1 MNMRKIIAML
11 AAVLMLCAAIPM
23 GVMSVTAAPGDVII
37 DADFNDGMD
46 GFTNHSV
53 IDGALVIDGTSADWA
68 NSFIY
73 AGFKPGVKY
82 QVTFSAKAD
91 TPQTLSFKINNG
103 WNGTNV
109 SEGAALTTEYA
120 EYELFLT
127 PDANLVEPIFTIQT
141 NTEAKDG
148 TIFYID
154 WVKVVEYK
162 EPAVPGQIVNGDFE
176 TGEANGWNLPQ
187 QGSVTADAAHSG
199 NYGINIKGNGG
210 WGGMLDQN
218 IPVEAGKTYEI
229 SLWYKINNNGV
240 NIQVKDGGTSGPN
253 LQSTFVRNSEWTQI
267 TWLVTPTTDILCIN
281 FCGSGDGAELA
292 EDAYVDDVVVK
303 ELKDPSFD
311 GYIYNGDFETGK
323 IDHWNIYQS
332 TNISAEAA
340 HTGDYGVHIVGV
352 GNWGGLLE
360 QEISGLTVGKSY
372 SFTFWFKIN
381 HQGVNVKI
389 GDSYVGWFKTV
400 GEWEQITHEF
410 TATSETAKLLIN
422 GGGDGNANPD
432 LAADIYVDDF
442 ALKEIIDPSYDG
454 YIYNGDF
461 ETGDVFPWD
470 NLWGSCSVVEIVE
483 GMDGGYGLSI
493 VSGQWK
499 HVRQTNI
506 AVEAN
511 TDYKITAWVKNA
523 ATMSLLVKDGGD
535 SKDIVN
541 AGVSAG
547 DEWTEITKVFNT
559 GDYTTIIFSLMGGAG
574 EEGTQYGTFDNI
586 KIEKIGEHNYELT
599 DGTFPT
605 CDTEGSATYT
615 CSCGASYTETLPAYH
630 NGGMEY
636 NPAKEAI
643 DCANP
648 GNIENYFCPGCYE
661 YFADAYAQEIINPWF
676 IQITVDCVRPEGIA
690 DCATVTCETCG
701 NEIYGYGE
709 HDVLVCQGGTCSK
722 CNAEIEGAGCQN
734 YDTPACEDGVC
745 YYCGGFV
752 AGFGHENGAWAACC
766 DGECAYGCGLIYPAT
781 EDHVDEDG
789 NDYCDNCWSHLACID
804 EDGNGECDLC
814 WREMPATDI
823 IYGDANG
830 DGEINILD
838 EAVLAQYNAGWDVTL
853 DEAAADANG
862 DGEINILDEALLA
875 QYNAGWDVV
884 LGG

>member
-1 MNMRKIIAML
+1 MNMRKIIAVL
-11 AAVLMLCAAIPM
+11 AAVLLLCAAIPM
-23 GVMSVTAAPGDVII
+23 GAMSVTAAPGDVII

-162 EPAVPGQIVNGDFE
+162 EPAVPGKIVNGDFE
-176 TGEANGWNLPQ
+176 TGDATGWNLPQ

-199 NYGINIKGNGG
+199 SYGINIKGNGG

-218 IPVEAGKTYEI
+218 VPVEAGKSYEV
-229 SLWYKINNNGV
+229 SLWVKVNANGANV
-240 NIQVKDGGTSGPN
+240 QLKDGGTSGPN
-253 LQSTFVRNSEWTQI
+253 LDSKWVQYSDWTQLSWI
-267 TWLVTPTTDILCIN
+267 VTPTTDILCFN
-281 FCGSGDGAELA
+281 FCGGGNGIA
-292 EDAYVDDVVVK
+292 EDVYVDDVVVK

-323 IDHWNIYQS
+323 IDHWSVYQS
-332 TNISAEAA
+332 TKISTEAA
-340 HTGDYGVHIVGV
+340 HSGDYGVHIVGV

-360 QEISGLTVGKSY
+360 QEISGLTVGKNY
-372 SFTFWFKIN
+372 SFTFWMKVN

-389 GDSYVGWFKTV
+389 GDSYVGWFKNVADWTQV
-400 GEWEQITHEF
+400 THEF
-410 TATSETAKLLIN
+410 TATATTAKLLIN

-432 LAADIYVDDF
+432 LAANIYVDDF

-461 ETGDVFPWD
+461 ETGEVFPWD

-483 GMDGGYGLSI
+483 GMDGGYGLHI

-511 TDYKITAWVKNA
+511 TNYKITAWVKNA
-523 ATMSLLVKDGGD
+523 ANMSLLVKDGGD

-574 EEGTQYGTFDNI
+574 EDGTQYGTFDNI
-586 KIEKIGEHNYELT
+586 KIEKFVCEHEYDDCSDLECNLCGETREFGHNLT
-599 DGTFPT
+599 
-605 CDTEGSATYT
+605 
-615 CSCGASYTETLPAYH
+615 H
-630 NGGMEY
+630 
-636 NPAKEAI
+636 NPAKDAI

-648 GNIENYFCPGCYE
+648 GNIENWFCSVCHE
-661 YFADAYAQEIINPWF
+661 YFADAEATEMLNPWF
-676 IQITVDCVRPEGIA
+676 INITVDCVRPEGIA

-709 HDVLVCQGGTCSK
+709 HDVVVCQGGTCSK

-734 YDTPACEDGVC
+734 FDTPACEDGVC

-752 AGFGHENGAWAACC
+752 AGFGHENGAFAPCV
-766 DGECAYGCGLIYPAT
+766 DGECAYGCGLIYPAA

-789 NDYCDNCWSHLACID
+789 NDYCDNCWSHLACAD
-804 EDGNGECDLC
+804 EDADGWCDVC
-814 WREMPATDI
+814 WREMPAEPDVEI
-823 IYGDANG
+823 VYGDANG
-830 DGEINILD
+830 DGEITQLD
-838 EAVLAQYNAGWDVTL
+838 ASLLSQFLAGYDVTVN
-853 DEAAADANG
+853 EAAADANG
-862 DGEINILDEALLA
+862 DGEVTQLDASLLS
-875 QYNAGWDVV
+875 QFLAGYDVV
-884 LGG
+884 LGAQG